1 MIDITKMDS
10 GFYEV
15 KMQNQ
20 NIVSIVENITLSVS
34 DYAKAKSI
42 ELIFDTEVEEK
53 IIACSPDCI
62 ERIMLNLLS
71 NAVKFTD
78 KGGSINVN
86 MYDRQDQI
94 QICVKDTGAGIPDGK
109 LDIIFDRFRQ
119 VDKSLTR
126 AHEGSGIGLSLVKSF
141 VELHKGNISV
151 SSKYGEGSEF
161 IITLPVST
169 VPDDT
174 ENCDGS
180 EAAALKSNV
189 ERINLEFSDVYG
201 SWLS

>member
-1 MIDITKMDS
+1 
-10 GFYEV
+10 
-15 KMQNQ
+15 
-20 NIVSIVENITLSVS
+20 
-34 DYAKAKSI
+34 
-42 ELIFDTEVEEK
+42 
-53 IIACSPDCI
+53 
-62 ERIMLNLLS
+62 MLNLLS

-86 MYDRQDQI
+86 MYDRQDRI